1 MNTSAKRLEFS
12 EAPAF
17 LKRLRELGKTI
28 VQCHGTFD
36 LLHPGHIVHLEDAK
50 ALGDILVVTITA
62 DRFVNKGPGRP
73 VFNQQLR
80 VRVLAA
86 LACVDYV
93 VVVPYPAAVEA
104 IECVHPN
111 IYCKGKE
118 YERTEVDVTGNIQND
133 LKTVACVGGKVC
145 YVGSVVFSSTKVLNR
160 FFAVYPPAART
171 FFQQVASQYPLA
183 DIRKRVAAW
192 PVTLASAGP
201 RRPRSAN
208 FMCLDETEFKASLG
222 AKNKRDIISALR
234 KIARRRKER
243 RIIILRNNMAA
254 VGVDRRGKVFCAAP
268 AFQTRQ
274 RISAVRREVFMRV
287 ARLGTDARLPLA
299 PCLFVALMAASLTD
313 DQHAQI
319 DRGRLLKGCEAALN
333 L

>member
-1 MNTSAKRLEFS
+1 MNTSAKELEFA
-12 EAPAF
+12 EAPAV
-17 LKRLRELGKTI
+17 LKQLRESGKTI

-36 LLHPGHIVHLEDAK
+36 LLHPGHIVHMEEAK

-73 VFNQQLR
+73 VFNEQLR
-80 VRVLAA
+80 VRALAA

-93 VVVPYPAAVEA
+93 IVVPYAAAVEA

-118 YERTEVDVTGNIQND
+118 YARAEIDVTGNIQND
-133 LKTVACVGGKVC
+133 LKTVERLGGKVC

-160 FFAVYPPAART
+160 FFAVYPPAARK

-192 PVTLASAGP
+192 PATLASAGP
-201 RRPRSAN
+201 RRSGSPH
-208 FMCLDETEFKASLG
+208 FLGLDETDLKTALG
-222 AKNKRDIISALR
+222 AEKKGDIISALR
-234 KIARRRKER
+234 NIARRRKAR
-243 RIIILRNNMAA
+243 RIILLRNNMAA

-268 AFQTRQ
+268 AFQMRQ
-274 RISAVRREVFMRV
+274 RVSAARREVFMHV
-287 ARLGTDARLPLA
+287 ARLGTDACLPLA
-299 PCLFVALMAASLTD
+299 PCLFVALLAASLAD
-313 DQHAQI
+313 AKHAQI

-333 L
+333 F